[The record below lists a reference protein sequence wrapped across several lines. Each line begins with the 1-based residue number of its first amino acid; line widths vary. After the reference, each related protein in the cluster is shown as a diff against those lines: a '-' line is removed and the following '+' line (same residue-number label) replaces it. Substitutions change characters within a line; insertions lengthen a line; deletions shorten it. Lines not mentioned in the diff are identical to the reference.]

1 MKKTTD
7 SNCQKIKKV
16 SDFDTLHTIVKLFNE
31 DRSLTEKIEN
41 TLAIASQHNNACFA
55 YYEPIRTKIYNKVL
69 CDSVRYINNSLIPS
83 NEYEKLH
90 KQISNLSISDI
101 TDDSTLD
108 TSKISHGHFRNTTL
122 LHRILHKYK
131 INKHITLPINY
142 QHEPIAIIE
151 FFFHEDT
158 NPQTELFDAINQY
171 LNTTHEQAQYQQ
183 KLKSSVLRLEN
194 SQRVAHIGSWE
205 WIKDSDHCIW
215 SDHVFELFGY
225 QANSFQA
232 SISALIEFAHFAER
246 RQLRAFFDNIN
257 NSSEKSIEYK
267 AIHLKGHEITINIK
281 SGISQQDNI
290 LTGII
295 QDTSEQHQLNNMKAD
310 FISTV
315 SHELRTPLTA
325 IKGSLSLIEIDPHNS
340 SNDSNIHLMTIAKK
354 NIDRLLF
361 LVNDILDIEKANS
374 GELKLNLQDTSI
386 NQLVTDAVNQM
397 THYASQFNTHIRLN
411 LKKREIFTNIDQQRI
426 TQAILNILS
435 NAIKY
440 SPEGGTVTIT
450 TETAGETLKILVS
463 DEGKGIPEDMRER
476 IFDKFTQITSTPKN
490 KIGGSGLGLS
500 IAKILVEKHGG
511 KIGISNTNHKGCTF
525 YIELNIIDSPIQ
537 RLIDTAQ
544 SQPKEHKNVL
554 VVEDDI
560 PTAKHLRILLQQLGY
575 QVTNAY
581 SIKQA
586 REFSEK
592 NNYNLITVDVMLPDQ
607 NGLSFVRE
615 INKRDNKTPIFVI
628 SAVADIMRKKEEHKT
643 LNVTHWF
650 TKPFNH
656 HEFVKIV
663 NNITGKASLEQAS

>member
-7 SNCQKIKKV
+7 SNSEETNKV
-16 SDFDTLHTIVKLFNE
+16 SDFDTLHTIVKLFN
-31 DRSLTEKIEN
+31 DDKSLTEKIER
-41 TLAIASQHNNACFA
+41 TLAIASKYNDACFA
-55 YYEPIRTKIYNKVL
+55 FYEPIRTKSQNHLL
-69 CDSVRYINNSLIPS
+69 CDSVRYINNNLLPTT
-83 NEYEKLH
+83 EQEKLL
-90 KQISNLSISDI
+90 KQISNLSTSDI
-101 TDDSTLD
+101 IDLPTLD
-108 TSKISHGHFRNTTL
+108 TTKVSQGHFRNSTL

-131 INKHITLPINY
+131 IDTHITLPIND
-142 QHEPIAIIE
+142 QDETIAIIE
-151 FFFHEDT
+151 FFFREEIK
-158 NPQTELFDAINQY
+158 PQTALFDAINQY
-171 LNTTHEQAQYQQ
+171 LNTTHKQAQYQQ
-183 KLKSSVLRLEN
+183 ELKSSVLRLEN
-194 SQRVAHIGSWE
+194 SQRVSHIGSWE
-205 WIKDSDHCIW
+205 WIKSSDHCIW

-225 QANSFQA
+225 QANSFQP

-246 RQLRAFFDNIN
+246 RQLRAFFDNIDN
-257 NSSEKSIEYK
+257 NSEKSIEYK

-281 SGISQQDNI
+281 SGISQQGDM

-295 QDTSEQHQLNNMKAD
+295 QDISEQHQLNNMKAD

-325 IKGSLSLIEIDPHNS
+325 IKGSLSLIEIDPNNS

-386 NQLVTDAVNQM
+386 NQLVTDAANQM

-411 LKKREIFTNIDQQRI
+411 LNKRDIFSNIDQQRI

-450 TETAGETLKILVS
+450 TETVGESIKILVS
-463 DEGKGIPEDMRER
+463 DEGKGIPEDMKDR

-511 KIGISNTNHKGCTF
+511 KIGISNTSDKGCTF
-525 YIELNIIDSPIQ
+525 YIELNIIDSPIH
-537 RLIDTAQ
+537 RLIDAAQ
-544 SQPKEHKNVL
+544 SQSNENKNVL
-554 VVEDDI
+554 VIEDDI

-586 REFSEK
+586 REFVE
-592 NNYNLITVDVMLPDQ
+592 NNHYNLITVDVMLPDQ

-615 INKRDNKTPIFVI
+615 INMRDSKIPVFVI
-628 SAVADIMRKKEEHKT
+628 SAVADIMRRKDEHKT
-643 LNVTHWF
+643 LNVMHWF

-656 HEFVKIV
+656 HEFVKIINSV
-663 NNITGKASLEQAS
+663 ANKASLEQAS